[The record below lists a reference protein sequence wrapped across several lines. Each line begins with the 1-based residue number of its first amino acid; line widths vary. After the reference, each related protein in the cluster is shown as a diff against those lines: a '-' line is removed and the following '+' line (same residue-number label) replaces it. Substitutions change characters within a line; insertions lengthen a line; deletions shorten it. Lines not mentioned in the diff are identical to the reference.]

1 MARVKLPRLVPY
13 VVYEAHEKCK
23 VLGHK
28 LEAELRQAIAA
39 NLAQIKAIRGA
50 LASKVEIESMSL
62 TVYLT
67 RAARRLLNGPT
78 WDAAGDQSGGEDDA
92 SDVAEELGPA
102 A

>member
-1 MARVKLPRLVPY
+1 MSRFKLPRLVPY

-39 NLAQIKAIRGA
+39 NLAHIKALRGTPG
-50 LASKVEIESMSL
+50 SKVEIESISL
-62 TVYLT
+62 TGYLT
-67 RAARRLLNGPT
+67 RAAKRLLKGST
-78 WDAAGDQSGGEDDA
+78 WDKAGDQSGGEGDA
-92 SDVAEELGPA
+92 ADIGEELGPA